1 MQPSPLSRLIPDN
14 LLHFKYAGRLVGKS
28 ILDGY
33 NCEIDLTKS
42 FLKQI
47 LGLDLYISDLNDID
61 PSLAKNLIW
70 MLNNDISQ
78 EDLCLDFTY
87 IYSELGE

>member
-1 MQPSPLSRLIPDN
+1 MIPDN

-28 ILDGY
+28 ILDGF

-47 LGLDLYISDLNDID
+47 LGLDLYISDLDDID

-87 IYSELGE
+87 IYTELGE